1 MVASRVLKFDLHK
14 YATERRSLI
23 ENRLESILAQR
34 EPTLLWESMRY
45 SALSGGKRV
54 RALLCLASA
63 EAVSSAATGSSSQQN
78 EDVAIE
84 RTVACACAIELIH
97 AMSLIHDDL
106 PCMDNDD
113 VRRGKPTN
121 HKVFGEATALLA
133 GDALLVYAT
142 EILIR
147 QTPSSVP
154 PEILLDVI
162 AELHRATGPEG
173 MVGGQVADS
182 IATGLIHQ
190 ASSIKNDPTELN
202 SALLESIHKRKTAA
216 LLRFSTWSGAR
227 LTGADESLL
236 KILGRFGELLGLAFQ
251 IADDLL
257 DVTGDV
263 QTLGKTPGKDEAS
276 GKLTWVS
283 LHGIE
288 SSKKQ
293 LAELEQEGK
302 SLLTQ
307 SNLPEPGVAPLNAL
321 LEFAIYR
328 SN

>member
-14 YATERRSLI
+14 YATERRILI
-23 ENRLESILAQR
+23 EKRLEDVLSTR
-34 EPTLLWESMRY
+34 EPALLWESMRY
-45 SALSGGKRV
+45 SVLSGGKRI

-63 EAVSSAATGSSSQQN
+63 EAIESAGQQSAESQQILAQ
-78 EDVAIE
+78 DKAI
-84 RTVACACAIELIH
+84 ACACAIELIH

-133 GDALLVYAT
+133 GDALLVFAT

-147 QTPSSVP
+147 QTPATVSP
-154 PEILLDVI
+154 DLLLDVI
-162 AELHRATGPEG
+162 GELHRATGPEG

-190 ASSIKNDPTELN
+190 SASIKMEPAELN
-202 SALLESIHKRKTAA
+202 AALLESIHKRKTGA

-227 LTGADESLL
+227 LAGADERLL
-236 KILGRFGELLGLAFQ
+236 KILGRYGELLGLAFQ

-263 QTLGKTPGKDEAS
+263 RTLGKTPGKDEAS

-288 SSKKQ
+288 RSQKQ
-293 LAELEQEGK
+293 LTELEQEGK

-307 SNLPEPGVAPLNAL
+307 CNLPEAGIAPLNAL